1 MKAGVVWFRNDL
13 RIKDNMVIDKAIKM
27 VEKVY
32 PVYVFNP
39 ENYQDNKLGFPN
51 IGSFRARFI
60 LEAVTDLRD
69 TLRELGSDLIVRVGN
84 PEEEIFKLTREVGA
98 KYVFAGK
105 EATSNEIEEEE
116 KVEQNL
122 WKRGVLLELSWHS
135 TLYHVDDI
143 PWPIKHLP
151 ETFTDFRKELE
162 MEASVRE
169 LAPEPKSLN
178 QITNVEAGEIPSL
191 TDLGLEETSAD
202 RRAVMNFKGGEKEA
216 WKRMKTYL
224 WTKDLLR
231 NYKET
236 RNGLLGADY
245 SSKLSPWLSL
255 GCISPKSVYYE
266 VKKYEEERVKNDS
279 TYWLVFELLWRDYFR
294 FIAKKH
300 KSSLF
305 KVTGI
310 RNREKEYS
318 EDEELFTRWVNGQ
331 TGEPFADAN
340 MIELK
345 RTGYMSNRGRQN
357 VASYLINDLKINWTW
372 GAAYFESMLLDYDP
386 ASNWGNWNYI
396 AGVGN
401 DPRPNRYFD
410 LHVQAS
416 RYDPDGKYVKA
427 WNG

>member
-1 MKAGVVWFRNDL
+1 MSASLVWFRNDL
-13 RIKDNMVIDKAIKM
+13 RIKDNIVLNKAISKG
-27 VEKVY
+27 EKVY
-32 PVYVFNP
+32 PVYIFNP
-39 ENYQDNKLGFPN
+39 EQYQNNVLGFPRT
-51 IGSFRARFI
+51 GPFRAKFI
-60 LEAVTDLRD
+60 IESVNDLRNS
-69 TLRELGSDLIVRVGN
+69 LKSLGSDLIVRVGD
-84 PEEEIFKLTREVGA
+84 PADIIPKLAVELNV

-105 EATSNEIEEEE
+105 EAAIDEVLEEEE
-116 KVEQNL
+116 IEKRL
-122 WKRGVLLELSWHS
+122 WKKGVLLELFWDS

-162 MEASVRE
+162 MEAQVRE
-169 LAPEPKSLN
+169 LSNDPKKLN
-178 QITNVEAGEIPSL
+178 VIGSFEAGDIPSL
-191 TDLGLEETSAD
+191 ADLGVENASRD
-202 RRAVMNFKGGEKEA
+202 QRASMKFKGGEKEA
-216 WKRMKTYL
+216 WKRVKSYL
-224 WTKDLLR
+224 WVKDHLR

-236 RNGLLGADY
+236 RNGMLGADY
-245 SSKLSPWLSL
+245 SSKLSPWLAL
-255 GCISPKSVYYE
+255 GCISPKSIYYE
-266 VKKYEEERVKNDS
+266 VKRYERERVKNDS

-310 RNREKEYS
+310 RNREKPFL
-318 EDEELFTRWVNGQ
+318 DDRDVFMQWVKGE
-331 TGEPFADAN
+331 TGEAFVDAN

-372 GAAYFESMLLDYDP
+372 GASYFESTLIDYDP
-386 ASNWGNWNYI
+386 ASNWGNWNYL

-410 LHVQAS
+410 LSAQAM
-416 RYDPDGKYVKA
+416 RYDPEGAYVKA
-427 WNG
+427 WSR